1 MRFSVAILAVVL
13 AYTWVIDPMAP
24 GWVTPIPVILV
35 LALAVWHHLSTEAH
49 AGGNGSNWG
58 FTPSAFVPALW
69 RAALITA
76 LAAIAIAIAGARLGT
91 WHDDPGTAT
100 SLALLIPWGF
110 GQQFALQTVFLRES
124 QTTVGRPVG
133 IVLAAVLFAAL
144 HLPNPF
150 LTAMT
155 FAGALAW
162 CSIFDR
168 YPNVLPLSLSHA
180 LLTLA
185 ILRAFDER
193 TTGHLRVGAAY
204 LNLR

>member
-1 MRFSVAILAVVL
+1 MMFSLGILTVVL
-13 AYTWVIDPMAP
+13 AYTWVIDPIAP
-24 GWVTPIPVILV
+24 GWATPIPVVIV
-35 LALAVWHHLSTEAH
+35 LALTIGHALSS
-49 AGGNGSNWG
+49 GDWG
-58 FTPSAFVPALW
+58 ARPSAFLPALW
-69 RAALITA
+69 RSTLLTM
-76 LAAIAIAIAGARLGT
+76 LAGIAIAVAGARLGM
-91 WHDDPGTAT
+91 WHDRHDAAA

-110 GQQFALQTVFLRES
+110 GQQFALQTVFLREA
-124 QTTVGRPVG
+124 QTTVGRPAG
-133 IVLAAVLFAAL
+133 IVLAAVLFATL

-162 CSIFDR
+162 CWIYDR

-185 ILRAFDER
+185 ILYAFDER

>member
-1 MRFSVAILAVVL
+1 MRFSIAILAVVL
-13 AYTWVIDPMAP
+13 AYTWVIDPIAP

-35 LALAVWHHLSTEAH
+35 LALAVWHHVATEAH
-49 AGGNGSNWG
+49 VGGEGSNWG
-58 FTPSAFVPALW
+58 FTASAFVPALW
-69 RAALITA
+69 RAALLTA
-76 LAAIAIAIAGARLGT
+76 LAATAIAVAGAHLGA
-91 WHDDPGTAT
+91 WHDYPGTAA

-110 GQQFALQTVFLRES
+110 GQQFALQTVFLREA
-124 QTTVGRPVG
+124 QTMVGRPVG
-133 IVLAAVLFAAL
+133 IVLAAALFAAL

-162 CSIFDR
+162 CSIYDR
-168 YPNVLPLSLSHA
+168 NPNVLPLSLSHA

-185 ILRAFDER
+185 ILCAFDEA